1 MSMPPPVVKYDLPAG
16 SGRLHQQPIG
26 IDATVKSGVVI
37 MRHGEETGEMP
48 GRLLRGPQWMEDWWR
63 CDEYAGTAY
72 AMPLVIQ

>member
-48 GRLLRGPQWMEDWWR
+48 GRLLRGPQ
-63 CDEYAGTAY
+63 
-72 AMPLVIQ
+72 